1 MDVHALIKPAVA
13 ACVGALLGALLLGG
27 LTGALVLAA
36 LAGLGTWGAQH
47 GLLSWL
53 RELPERLGEWRTAR
67 DSAAFA
73 AATAAAGLIAP
84 GPAAAAPA
92 APLPRPRRASADG
105 NGTPPPGAE
114 GGIPPRESDPG
125 FSAEQADLMH
135 AITSIVNRASNGD
148 VIDVRRAIKILA
160 SAGENLAGG
169 TSFLGRRLAEPDKH
183 YGPEIFE
190 PTGMAGAHF
199 HAGAVVLEQAD
210 AMVTSLL
217 QTTVGELAASS
228 RQAPDKSQLNGSH

>member
-1 MDVHALIKPAVA
+1 MDMHPLVKPAIA
-13 ACVGALLGALLLGG
+13 AAVGALVGALLLGG
-27 LTGALVLAA
+27 LVGAIVLAV
-36 LAGLGTWGAQH
+36 LAGGAAWGFDH
-47 GLLSWL
+47 GLWDWL
-53 RELPERLGEWRTAR
+53 REIPQRLSEWHTIR
-67 DSAAFA
+67 DSAAIQ
-73 AATAAAGLIAP
+73 AATAAAGLIPP
-84 GPAAAAPA
+84 GPAAAPA
-92 APLPRPRRASADG
+92 APLPRPRRGPAG
-105 NGTPPPGAE
+105 GGGGGTPEAGAE
-114 GGIPPRESDPG
+114 GIPPRETDPG
-125 FSAEQADLMH
+125 FSAEQSDLMH
-135 AITSIVNRASNGD
+135 AITSIVNRASQGD

-169 TSFLGRRLAEPDKH
+169 TSFLGQRLAEPDKH

-228 RQAPDKSQLNGSH
+228 RQAPDKSQLNGSR